1 MTIDKEL
8 AEKICKLGEAL
19 QLYKAIYD
27 EIVERFKDYFY
38 GCYIEDIYIADEP
51 QGVDQGDGYCD
62 KYTGYSMDSG
72 SGTYYYPIEGSTK
85 YVAVTYTF

>member
-8 AEKICKLGEAL
+8 AEKIRKLVEARQLYEAL
-19 QLYKAIYD
+19 YEQ
-27 EIVERFKDYFY
+27 IVERFKDDFD
-38 GCYIEDIYIADEP
+38 GCYIEDFYIADEP

-62 KYTGYSMDSG
+62 QYTGYSMDSG

>member
-8 AEKICKLGEAL
+8 AEKIRKMNEARQLYEAL
-19 QLYKAIYD
+19 CEQV
-27 EIVERFKDYFY
+27 VERFKDEFD
-38 GCYIEDIYIADEP
+38 GCYIGEIYIVDEP
-51 QGVDQGDGYCD
+51 QGEDQGDGYCD
-62 KYTGYSMDSG
+62 QYTGYSMDSG

>member
-8 AEKICKLGEAL
+8 AKQIRKMRDAELVYTT
-19 QLYKAIYD
+19 LYE
-27 EIVERFKDYFY
+27 EIVKRFADYFD
-38 GCYIEDIYIADEP
+38 GCYIGEIYIVDEP

-62 KYTGYSMDSG
+62 QYTGYSEDSG
-72 SGTYYYPIEGSTK
+72 SGTYYFPIEGSRK

>member
-8 AEKICKLGEAL
+8 AKQIKKMVNAQELCEN
-19 QLYKAIYD
+19 LYR
-27 EIVERFKDYFY
+27 EIVEHFREEFD
-38 GCYIEDIYIADEP
+38 GCYIGEIYIVDEP

-62 KYTGYSMDSG
+62 QYTGYSMDSG
-72 SGTYYYPIEGSTK
+72 SGTYYFPIEGSTK

>member
-8 AEKICKLGEAL
+8 AEKIRKMEEAL

-27 EIVERFKDYFY
+27 EIVERFKDYFD

-62 KYTGYSMDSG
+62 QYTGYSMDSG
-72 SGTYYYPIEGSTK
+72 SGTYYFPIEGSTK